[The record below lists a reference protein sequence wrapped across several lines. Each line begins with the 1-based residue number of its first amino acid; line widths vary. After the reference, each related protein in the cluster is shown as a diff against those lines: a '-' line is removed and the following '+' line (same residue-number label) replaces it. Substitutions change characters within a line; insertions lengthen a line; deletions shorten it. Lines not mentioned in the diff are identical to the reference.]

1 MQAVATIETVRQAIQ
16 QLEDEGRKVT
26 GRAVLAITGGSLGTV
41 LKLIR
46 QAQEEGDE
54 AQNAA
59 EIPEAL
65 QNAIRAALATAGKD
79 ARQQIED
86 RITLAEDM
94 RTQALEGLQAAEARI
109 EALEADLAA
118 VRAQAEEQ
126 QREAEKAAAVARE
139 QQQAAQVRI
148 HDLGAERKQLIE
160 SGEAARIEAAK
171 ATARADL
178 AELAATKAEGRVEW
192 LQRRVEELLAGKK

>member
-1 MQAVATIETVRQAIQ
+1 
-16 QLEDEGRKVT
+16 
-26 GRAVLAITGGSLGTV
+26 
-41 LKLIR
+41 
-46 QAQEEGDE
+46 
-54 AQNAA
+54 
-59 EIPEAL
+59 
-65 QNAIRAALATAGKD
+65 
-79 ARQQIED
+79 
-86 RITLAEDM
+86 
-94 RTQALEGLQAAEARI
+94 
-109 EALEADLAA
+109 
-118 VRAQAEEQ
+118 
-126 QREAEKAAAVARE
+126 AVARE